1 MIRAL
6 AFAILLAGCAPGGPA
21 MTEPL
26 LSKGA
31 IGLFP
36 KGQDLAKELTEAAKC
51 WKIKALELPSLT
63 DPKARILRVEMA
75 ERLSDAQN
83 DRD

>member
-1 MIRAL
+1 MVVELVHLQQAL
-6 AFAILLAGCAPGGPA
+6 VHHV
-21 MTEPL
+21 TH

-31 IGLFP
+31 VALFP

-51 WKIKALELPSLT
+51 WKIKALALPSLT